1 MSRPLELES
10 YAKWVYLLEWP
21 TKLDFFPPVECFGGF
36 HRLLLISSFWPLGLI
51 LLVSV
56 ASIGLESGARRKRHI
71 LATTRAGLQGALP
84 TILVLTFLVL
94 PNTAT
99 RIFNS
104 FVCET
109 YKLDDAAGLFRRYLR
124 DDMSLSCDSA
134 EFGEMRTDAIILM
147 AVWPCGVPLMYAALL
162 WASRR
167 AIIDDTPTPLSR
179 SVGFLSNDCALAHA
193 IKDMLPIPHSASFL
207 CMTDKLMAFWWEP
220 IEVKGAQ
227 SHHLVICSMLT
238 LDPPCAC
245 SPLRGAR
252 LAVADA
258 TQAGADWSR
267 CPHPWTSA
275 PYPHG
280 TACHHDLPHVADEQ
294 WDECDPNPRGH
305 STANLSRSYSL
316 RHAEL
321 FSSTT

>member
-1 MSRPLELES
+1 LYAAFFEPWHDTQIATRNAIHRPRDSLNAQYQCVASVPSTMGVSRPLELES
-10 YAKWVYLLEWP
+10 YAKWIYLLEWP

-193 IKDMLPIPHSASFL
+193 IKDMLPIPHSASSSHSFL
-207 CMTDKLMAFWWEP
+207 LPSFPHCGP
-220 IEVKGAQ
+220 G
-227 SHHLVICSMLT
+227 
-238 LDPPCAC
+238 P
-245 SPLRGAR
+245 AR
-252 LAVADA
+252 RL
-258 TQAGADWSR
+258 
-267 CPHPWTSA
+267 
-275 PYPHG
+275 
-280 TACHHDLPHVADEQ
+280 
-294 WDECDPNPRGH
+294 
-305 STANLSRSYSL
+305 
-316 RHAEL
+316 
-321 FSSTT
+321 